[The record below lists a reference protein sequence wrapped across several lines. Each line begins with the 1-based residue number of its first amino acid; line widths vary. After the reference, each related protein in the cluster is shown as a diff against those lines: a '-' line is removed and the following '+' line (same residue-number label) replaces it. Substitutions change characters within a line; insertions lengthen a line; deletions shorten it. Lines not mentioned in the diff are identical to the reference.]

1 MVGQCLDL
9 VVRGEPALLQQP
21 PPPTPSP
28 PPPSPSPSP
37 PPVAAAAATERP
49 LWLQLQRSQRGPKG
63 LGEERRVG
71 RGELG
76 LPAALQGRN
85 REKTGRGEE
94 EVARSGNERETRG
107 WKQRYSMDP

>member
-1 MVGQCLDL
+1 MVGQCLVL

-21 PPPTPSP
+21 PPPPPSP
-28 PPPSPSPSP
+28 PPPSPSP

-94 EVARSGNERETRG
+94 EVARSASGNEERRERDSRLEATL
-107 WKQRYSMDP
+107 